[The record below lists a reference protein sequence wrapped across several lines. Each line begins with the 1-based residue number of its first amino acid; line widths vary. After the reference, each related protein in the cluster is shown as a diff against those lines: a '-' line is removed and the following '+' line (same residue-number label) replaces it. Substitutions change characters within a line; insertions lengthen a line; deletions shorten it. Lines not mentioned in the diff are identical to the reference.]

1 MEALIS
7 YQIEI
12 IRGFIRR
19 IIGRSLPY
27 WSLMTSCFMRKAFY
41 FLFFCLLSFLTACQS
56 SAPVETVAPQ
66 PAATTTAIPLALSPT
81 PFTAPTAEPLRLG
94 MDARVPSELVQ
105 AVSAEVPEI
114 HLEGD
119 SADFQFTLVSPAF
132 ADTVAWVYALA
143 APFPTVVDGVT
154 GEQLKS
160 LWLAGDPIG
169 DFSTLLVD
177 KESRD
182 LLTYAWGVPSAAVSV
197 MNQADMADKA
207 WEERTALAIL
217 PFEDL
222 TPRWKVL
229 AVDGVSPYDQE
240 FDAAEYV
247 LSFYFGW
254 QSAGTTA
261 AGDVPWV
268 DLAWTNRDPDRF
280 TSLIITGTTAL
291 VRYTAQ
297 RMEENG
303 VNYPAEQI
311 GAILRSADLTHAS
324 NEVSFDPNCPP
335 ADPVRTEMRFCSNPS
350 YYELLDTVGVDL
362 VELTG
367 NHLIDWGVEPFVYTL
382 DMYVDRGMPY
392 YGGGYNLEDATRP
405 LKIENHGNRLAF
417 LGCNRSGPDNDW
429 ATETTAGSA
438 PCDLD
443 AMEAQIHALL
453 AEGYLPIVTF
463 QHYEVDDFM
472 PMNLTKQEFQRIS
485 AAGAVIVSGS
495 QAHFPHGFAFVD
507 DHFIHYGLGNLFFD
521 QMFQYN
527 RREFIDRH
535 IFYNG
540 KYLGVELITA
550 ELEDYAQPRLMT
562 ADERSQMLADYFSAS
577 GW

>member
-1 MEALIS
+1 M
-7 YQIEI
+7 
-12 IRGFIRR
+12 
-19 IIGRSLPY
+19 
-27 WSLMTSCFMRKAFY
+27 
-41 FLFFCLLSFLTACQS
+41 
-56 SAPVETVAPQ
+56 
-66 PAATTTAIPLALSPT
+66 
-81 PFTAPTAEPLRLG
+81 
-94 MDARVPSELVQ
+94 
-105 AVSAEVPEI
+105 
-114 HLEGD
+114 
-119 SADFQFTLVSPAF
+119 
-132 ADTVAWVYALA
+132 
-143 APFPTVVDGVT
+143 
-154 GEQLKS
+154 
-160 LWLAGDPIG
+160 
-169 DFSTLLVD
+169 
-177 KESRD
+177 
-182 LLTYAWGVPSAAVSV
+182 
-197 MNQADMADKA
+197 
-207 WEERTALAIL
+207 IL
-217 PFEDL
+217 
-222 TPRWKVL
+222 
-229 AVDGVSPYDQE
+229 
-240 FDAAEYV
+240 
-247 LSFYFGW
+247 
-254 QSAGTTA
+254 
-261 AGDVPWV
+261 
-268 DLAWTNRDPDRF
+268 
-280 TSLIITGTTAL
+280 TGTTAL

-311 GAILRSADLTHAS
+311 GAILRSAALTHVS
-324 NEVSFDPNCPP
+324 NEVSFDPTCPP
-335 ADPVRTEMRFCSNPS
+335 ADPVRTEMRFCSDPS

-443 AMEAQIHALL
+443 AMEAQIHVLL

-472 PMNLTKQEFQRIS
+472 PMNLTKQEFQWMS